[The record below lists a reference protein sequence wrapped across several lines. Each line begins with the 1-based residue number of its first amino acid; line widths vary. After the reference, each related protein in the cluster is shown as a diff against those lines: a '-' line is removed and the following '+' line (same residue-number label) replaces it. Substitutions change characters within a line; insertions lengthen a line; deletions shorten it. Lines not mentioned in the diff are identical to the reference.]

1 MTQDQTQ
8 TNASD
13 ENVEEGPSPEYMI
26 EVYVADEDSRAI
38 ALVIASRRCY
48 MDQQADD
55 EPPTVSSDPK
65 IFIKRIVAHCAA
77 TEDYLLPDTPL
88 KDAIFRV
95 MLAGGNVPTT
105 PESISEI
112 LSEKWAMTAYP
123 RDISPRVIQRLLD
136 NSQAYGI
143 FRIPDPEAE
152 EPEEEEM
159 TAIEEEVAVGDVR
172 DSADVD
178 EEAIAESGEA
188 EKEEEQ

>member
-8 TNASD
+8 TNAGD
-13 ENVEEGPSPEYMI
+13 EGEEEGPPPEYLI
-26 EVYVADEDSRAI
+26 EVAQTDQDSRAI

-48 MDQQADD
+48 VDQQADD
-55 EPPTVSSDPK
+55 APPTRSSDPK
-65 IFIKRIVAHCAA
+65 VFIKRIVSHCAA

-123 RDISPRVIQRLLD
+123 RDVSPRVIQRLLD

-143 FRIPDPEAE
+143 FKIPDPEEE
-152 EPEEEEM
+152 EPEEEEEVGAVEES
-159 TAIEEEVAVGDVR
+159 TQVEEEAV
-172 DSADVD
+172 
-178 EEAIAESGEA
+178 AESDESG
-188 EKEEEQ
+188 KETEEDQ

>member
-13 ENVEEGPSPEYMI
+13 ENEEEAPSPEYLI
-26 EVYVADEDSRAI
+26 EVHVADEDSRAI

-48 MDQQADD
+48 MDQQADN
-55 EPPTVSSDPK
+55 EPPTMSSDPNK
-65 IFIKRIVAHCAA
+65 FIKRIAAHCAA

-143 FRIPDPEAE
+143 FKIPEPEVE
-152 EPEEEEM
+152 EPEEEEVK
-159 TAIEEEVAVGDVR
+159 AIGEEIAVGDVLE
-172 DSADVD
+172 SAEV
-178 EEAIAESGEA
+178 EAEAIAESGESD
-188 EKEEEQ
+188 KEEE

>member
-13 ENVEEGPSPEYMI
+13 EGEEEGPPPEYLI
-26 EVYVADEDSRAI
+26 EVAQADQESRAI

-48 MDQQADD
+48 EDQKADD
-55 EPPTVSSDPK
+55 APPTGSSDPK
-65 IFIKRIVAHCAA
+65 VYIKRIVSHCAA

-123 RDISPRVIQRLLD
+123 RDVSPKVIQRLLD

-143 FRIPDPEAE
+143 FKISDPEAE
-152 EPEEEEM
+152 EPEEEEVVAVEES
-159 TAIEEEVAVGDVR
+159 TQVEEEAMAEGDEVET
-172 DSADVD
+172 V
-178 EEAIAESGEA
+178 ENE
-188 EKEEEQ
+188 